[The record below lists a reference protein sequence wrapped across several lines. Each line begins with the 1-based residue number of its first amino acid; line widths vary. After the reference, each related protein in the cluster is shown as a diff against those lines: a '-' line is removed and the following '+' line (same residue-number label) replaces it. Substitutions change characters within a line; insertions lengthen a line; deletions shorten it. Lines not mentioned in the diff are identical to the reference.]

1 MVWYGVTCTQ
11 LNTTMVSNSNKQI
24 GVTLVAGGWWLGL
37 VAVTAGGG
45 DGWWLM
51 AGTRG

>member
-1 MVWYGVTCTQ
+1 
-11 LNTTMVSNSNKQI
+11 MVSHALNSIQLWCPTQTNKS
-24 GVTLVAGGWWLGL
+24 VSLWCLVAGGWWLGL
-37 VAVTAGGG
+37 VAVTAGGI